1 MIRGS
6 TIDLHTHSTA
16 SDGSD
21 APEAVIALAERNGV
35 GIVALT
41 DHDSLAGIPA
51 AEARAR
57 EAGIRL
63 VPGVELSVQE
73 EGNDVHLLAY
83 GFDPTDAALVQA
95 IARYRESRR
104 DRARKILSRLKGLG
118 IRIALEEVEEIA
130 RGGALGRPHVAEALL
145 REGHVDSFNEA
156 FQRFLGHH
164 APAYVPKTAVSLEE
178 AVGFVRDAGGVTV
191 LAHPGTLNRDHHI
204 PTWARRGLDGI
215 EVWHSKHDASAVAR
229 YQGYA
234 QLHGLLMTGGSDY
247 HGERTPAVTVGSVP
261 VPESI
266 LLPLDEVLRARRPL
280 GSRP

>member
-1 MIRGS
+1 MSGS

-16 SDGSD
+16 SDGSE
-21 APEAVIALAERNGV
+21 APEAVVALAERNAV
-35 GIVALT
+35 RVLALT
-41 DHDSLAGIPA
+41 DHDSLDGIPA
-51 AEARAR
+51 AAERAR

-63 VPGVELSVQE
+63 LTGVELSVQE
-73 EGNDVHLLAY
+73 EGSDVHLLAY
-83 GFDPTDAALVQA
+83 GFDPEEPALRQA
-95 IARYRESRR
+95 IARYRDSRR

-118 IRIALEEVEEIA
+118 IRISLDDVEAIA
-130 RGGALGRPHVAEALL
+130 HGGAIGRPHVAEALL
-145 REGHVDSFNEA
+145 RDGHVDSFNEA

-178 AVGFVRDAGGVTV
+178 ATGFVREAGGVTV

-215 EVWHSKHDASAVAR
+215 EVWHSKHDAAAVAR

-247 HGERTPAVTVGSVP
+247 HGERTPAVTVGSVA

-266 LLPLDEVLRARRPL
+266 LAPLDEALRARRPL
-280 GSRP
+280 RSRR